1 MVAAL
6 NTAKYDDSALVLF
19 SSIGSFFCSGVDLHF
34 LTTGDRRVAARQM
47 ADALRYAWDGADC
60 PVVLVKMKTVLLGV
74 ESKNEWDDTGQPPII
89 LPILRAHFL
98 PKSLS

>member
-1 MVAAL
+1 MWLQVVQEVVAAL

-47 ADALRYAWDGADC
+47 ADALRYAWG
-60 PVVLVKMKTVLLGV
+60 
-74 ESKNEWDDTGQPPII
+74 
-89 LPILRAHFL
+89 
-98 PKSLS
+98 

>member
-34 LTTGDRRVAARQM
+34 LTTGDRQVAARQM
-47 ADALRYAWDGADC
+47 ADALRYAWDGASC
-60 PVVLVKMKTVLLGV
+60 PVVLVKMKTVLL
-74 ESKNEWDDTGQPPII
+74 WDETGQPPII
-89 LPILRAHFL
+89 LPILSAQFL
-98 PKSLS
+98 PKTLS

>member
-60 PVVLVKMKTVLLGV
+60 PVVLVKMKRVLVGV
-74 ESKNEWDDTGQPPII
+74 ESKEWDETGQPPLI
-89 LPILRAHFL
+89 LPIFPAHFL